1 MSRMLCPS
9 DMDCLFA
16 ALGHMTEKSAII
28 AGGTDLTIKLHEGRE
43 RPDLLLNVLG
53 VKEMR
58 SIEVSRG
65 RVEIGAA
72 VNFSELADSGEVREK
87 LPALADAASTVGS
100 KQIRNRGTI
109 AGNVGS
115 ASPAGDMLPV
125 LLLYGASLR
134 VAEAG
139 GAVSEIPFS
148 SMLGEKGVEPIGA
161 GRAIISVLFP
171 VPRAGTASAF
181 LKLGSRRAVTI
192 AKLSAA
198 LSLRCEDGVIS
209 GPSVTLGAVARR
221 PVFARRAI
229 EALEGKPICAETAAA
244 FGAALSRDVEE
255 AIPGRY
261 SLPYKRQAALGVA
274 ADLFMKIM
282 PRAAA

>member
-1 MSRMLCPS
+1 MYRMLCPS

-43 RPDLLLNVLG
+43 RPDLLVNVLD

-58 SIEVSRG
+58 SINVSRG

-72 VNFSELADSGEVREK
+72 LNFSELAASGVVREK

-125 LLLYGASLR
+125 LLLYGASRRPAARSLKFLFLLCWAKR
-134 VAEAG
+134 A
-139 GAVSEIPFS
+139 S
-148 SMLGEKGVEPIGA
+148 SLSALA
-161 GRAIISVLFP
+161 GR
-171 VPRAGTASAF
+171 
-181 LKLGSRRAVTI
+181 
-192 AKLSAA
+192 
-198 LSLRCEDGVIS
+198 
-209 GPSVTLGAVARR
+209 
-221 PVFARRAI
+221 
-229 EALEGKPICAETAAA
+229 
-244 FGAALSRDVEE
+244 
-255 AIPGRY
+255 
-261 SLPYKRQAALGVA
+261 
-274 ADLFMKIM
+274 
-282 PRAAA
+282 